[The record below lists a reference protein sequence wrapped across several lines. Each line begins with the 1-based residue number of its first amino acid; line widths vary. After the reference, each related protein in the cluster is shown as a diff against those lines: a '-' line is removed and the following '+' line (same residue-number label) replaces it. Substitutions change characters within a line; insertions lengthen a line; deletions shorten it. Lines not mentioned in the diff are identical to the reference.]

1 MKFGSKELR
10 KSGEA
15 LFGQRWQTD
24 IAKALGVDSRRIRQ
38 WVKGERPLPKTID
51 KNILTLLQQRQI
63 KIGQLLNIFE
73 NSE

>member
-1 MKFGSKELR
+1 MGPKELR

-24 IAKALGVDSRRIRQ
+24 LARALDVDSRRIRQ
-38 WVKGERPLPKTID
+38 WIKGERPLPKTID
-51 KNILTLLQQRQI
+51 QDILALLKQRQQ
-63 KIGQLLNIFE
+63 KISQLLEDFE

>member
-1 MKFGSKELR
+1 MGPKELR

-24 IAKALGVDSRRIRQ
+24 LARALDVDSRRIRQ
-38 WVKGERPLPKTID
+38 WIKGERPLPKTID
-51 KNILTLLQQRQI
+51 LDILALLKQRQQ
-63 KIGQLLNIFE
+63 KISQLLEDFE